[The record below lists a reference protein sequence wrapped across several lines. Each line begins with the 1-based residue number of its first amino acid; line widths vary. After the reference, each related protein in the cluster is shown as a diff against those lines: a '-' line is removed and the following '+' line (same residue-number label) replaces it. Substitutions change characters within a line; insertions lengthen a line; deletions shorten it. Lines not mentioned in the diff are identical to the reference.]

1 MRPGCKLYVCQYLT
15 FPQRERSERVGFS
28 ACVKHNLVVP
38 SIECFSLGLEKFSDI
53 SLEPNLLVWYFIV
66 STTLVLVDVFVVS
79 AWVWTLRLILF
90 QSRSWHWDSDCFSLG
105 LGLGLHVGTVLALKH
120 CLENFVGEIALWSKR
135 DPGNFASAH
144 LPPERSTWHRGLV
157 LLSLCGPDSRDGGL
171 SKVLIELRLGEI
183 HGRPAGWQAIMSSR
197 DLPDVGVQVT

>member
-15 FPQRERSERVGFS
+15 CPQRERSERVGFS

-144 LPPERSTWHRGLV
+144 LPPERSTFSV
-157 LLSLCGPDSRDGGL
+157 GGGT
-171 SKVLIELRLGEI
+171 SV
-183 HGRPAGWQAIMSSR
+183 P
-197 DLPDVGVQVT
+197 

>member
-120 CLENFVGEIALWSKR
+120 CLENFVGEIALWSKQ
-135 DPGNFASAH
+135 DPGAFAPARTVDLTSW
-144 LPPERSTWHRGLV
+144 PSPFKPVWSRQQGWRSV
-157 LLSLCGPDSRDGGL
+157 KGPDWVTSY
-171 SKVLIELRLGEI
+171 
-183 HGRPAGWQAIMSSR
+183 
-197 DLPDVGVQVT
+197 VGVQVT

>member
-28 ACVKHNLVVP
+28 ECVKHNLVVP

-90 QSRSWHWDSDCFSLG
+90 QSRS
-105 LGLGLHVGTVLALKH
+105 
-120 CLENFVGEIALWSKR
+120 
-135 DPGNFASAH
+135 
-144 LPPERSTWHRGLV
+144 
-157 LLSLCGPDSRDGGL
+157 
-171 SKVLIELRLGEI
+171 
-183 HGRPAGWQAIMSSR
+183 
-197 DLPDVGVQVT
+197 